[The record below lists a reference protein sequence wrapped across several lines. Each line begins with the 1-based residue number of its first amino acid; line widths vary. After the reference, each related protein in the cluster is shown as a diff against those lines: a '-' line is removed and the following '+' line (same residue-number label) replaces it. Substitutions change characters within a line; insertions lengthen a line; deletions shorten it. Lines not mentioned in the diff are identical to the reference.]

1 MTLSVAQL
9 VVNPRVHEIGI
20 GVARR
25 AAFQHDNR
33 ESSFG
38 KLLGENASGP
48 AEPDDD
54 DVSGFEF
61 RCHGR
66 APSQLKSWMDFSATS
81 YCLLRYFSMTSPY
94 IRSEEH
100 TSELQSLRPL

>member
-1 MTLSVAQL
+1 MTLRVAQL
-9 VVNPRVHEIGI
+9 IVNGRVHEIRM

-33 ESSFG
+33 EASVG

-48 AEPDDD
+48 AETDDD
-54 DVSGFEF
+54 DISGFEF

-66 APSQLKSWMDFSATS
+66 ALAQLKSWIDFGSTA
-81 YCLLRYFSMTSPY
+81 
-94 IRSEEH
+94 
-100 TSELQSLRPL
+100 